1 MGEDMA
7 LNTETKNNFLE
18 MTRIRKSFAGLT
30 ALQDV
35 SLSVPKG
42 EVVCIIGPSGCG
54 KSTLL
59 RTANW
64 LTPADAGEVRLN
76 GEIVG
81 AMPDPRSKSMQARSL
96 NALRARIGMVFQQFN
111 VWPHLSVL
119 ENVVCPQMVVS
130 KRGRIIAEKK
140 ALTALAE
147 VGLDDKKTD
156 WPDNL
161 SGGQKQRLAIARVLA
176 MDPVLML
183 LDEPTSAL
191 DPELVSG
198 VLTVLKQLAEKG
210 MTMIIVTHELGF
222 ARSVANRVV
231 FMEEGQIIE
240 EGSPDVILRTPSTK
254 RLEVFLEKLN
264 LTALK
269 PKTNGASHRVMKSD

>member
-1 MGEDMA
+1 MA
-7 LNTETKNNFLE
+7 PNTETKNNFLE

-81 AMPDPRSKSMQARSL
+81 AMPDPRSKSIQARSL

-119 ENVVCPQMVVS
+119 ENVVCPQMVVA
-130 KRGRIIAEKK
+130 KRGRDIAEKK
-140 ALTALAE
+140 ALAALAI
-147 VGLDDKKTD
+147 VGLDEKKTD

>member
-1 MGEDMA
+1 MA
-7 LNTETKNNFLE
+7 PNTETKNNFLE

-35 SLSVPKG
+35 SLSVSKG

-240 EGSPDVILRTPSTK
+240 EGSPDIILRTPSTK

>member
-1 MGEDMA
+1 MA
-7 LNTETKNNFLE
+7 MNTQTKNNFLE

-59 RTANW
+59 RTVNW
-64 LTPADAGEVRLN
+64 LTPADSGEVRLD

-81 AMPDPRSKSMQARSL
+81 AMPDPRSTSMQARSL
-96 NALRARIGMVFQQFN
+96 NAVRARIGMVFQQFN

>member
-1 MGEDMA
+1 MA
-7 LNTETKNNFLE
+7 MDTGKMSNFLE
-18 MTRIRKSFAGLT
+18 MTGLVKTFTGAT

-35 SLSVPKG
+35 SLNVAKG
-42 EVVCIIGPSGCG
+42 EVVCLIGPSGCG

-64 LTPADAGEVRLN
+64 LTPADAGEVRLD
-76 GEIVG
+76 GELVG
-81 AMPDPRSKSMQARSL
+81 TMPDQRSASKQAKGL
-96 NALRARIGMVFQQFN
+96 NAVRARIGMVFQQFN

-119 ENVVCPQMVVS
+119 ENVVCPQMVVA
-130 KRGRIIAEKK
+130 KRGRDIAEKK

-222 ARSVANRVV
+222 ARRVANRVV
-231 FMEEGQIIE
+231 FMEGGQIIE
-240 EGSPDVILRTPSTK
+240 EGSPDVILRNPSTK
-254 RLEVFLEKLN
+254 RLEV
-264 LTALK
+264 
-269 PKTNGASHRVMKSD
+269 